1 MLIQWKRGL
10 NEAWSGAAGPFEVM
24 IEHKADGRWAWQ
36 IFKNGGRASA
46 SGVASSLGGAKN
58 VTEGIV
64 KRSGLV

>member
-1 MLIQWKRGL
+1 MEKGPY
-10 NEAWSGAAGPFEVM
+10 EAWSGAAGPFAVK

-36 IFKNGGRASA
+36 MFKNGGRDPSA

-64 KRSGLV
+64 QRSGLV